1 MNRPKRTE
9 AEQQELLEYLR
20 SRYVYDTESGNIRHV
35 KSEKA
40 LKLRRRGTSNRYYEA
55 YIRWKGKL
63 VHVYLHHAVWAL
75 CMGRWPVGTIDHIDN
90 NPQNNHIENLRECS
104 MSENRANVEL
114 WWRPNSK
121 TGVPGIE
128 KDGSKY
134 RLWIRG
140 ERYTFSDSYEAF
152 YWAFLCG
159 KRYKMN

>member
-1 MNRPKRTE
+1 MPE
-9 AEQQELLEYLR
+9 VEQQELLASLKE
-20 SRYVYDTESGNIRHV
+20 RYVYDYETGRISHVNRDHPLQGSANRQGGYRGIVVRFKGNDRMIGEHQM
-35 KSEKA
+35 A
-40 LKLRRRGTSNRYYEA
+40 
-55 YIRWKGKL
+55 
-63 VHVYLHHAVWAL
+63 WAL
-75 CMGRWPVGTIDHIDN
+75 HYGRWPVGTIDHIDGNTTN
-90 NPQNNHIENLRECS
+90 NRIENLRECS

-152 YWAFLCG
+152 YWGFLCG